1 MMGPLLQGIIVTLN
15 QPFCSHGFSG
25 LKTND
30 GPLLGLSQNLNR
42 TLTSLSISWST
53 SWVVSIR
60 MLMSFVLLTVIL
72 LVPPGVILLWL
83 SSISPAVITA
93 LALSVTRN
101 EFVYTN
107 YISIAD

>member
-1 MMGPLLQGIIVTLN
+1 M
-15 QPFCSHGFSG
+15 F
-25 LKTND
+25 
-30 GPLLGLSQNLNR
+30 
-42 TLTSLSISWST
+42 
-53 SWVVSIR
+53 
-60 MLMSFVLLTVIL
+60 FVLVTVIL